1 MAYKDAGLI
10 ISLCRLLNMKF
21 AAISWFWVCGLQHVL
36 SVCVRARQRKLCAD
50 GGVRDVRKV
59 CFRLRKLQSHF
70 LSTDTEAMES
80 T

>member
-21 AAISWFWVCGLQHVL
+21 AAVSWFWVCGLQHVL

-50 GGVRDVRKV
+50 GGVRDVWKV
-59 CFRLRKLQSHF
+59 CFRLRKLQSHL

>member
-59 CFRLRKLQSHF
+59 CFPLRKLQSHV